1 MSRKSVRRNVALFFL
16 GLLIAGGFTLY
27 TFNSKL
33 RPVASGQ
40 SQLVRVDAKVELS
53 TELHILEEKGIIRSA
68 AATGFYARVKKRE
81 NAVEAGTYSLAPG
94 MTADEVL
101 KALRTPVT
109 VKVTVPEYYWISRT
123 AELMEKCQVAKAED
137 YRSLADK
144 PSEFAKV
151 VDFPLPQK
159 SLEGYLFPD
168 TYKMQPLVGAKAAIT
183 QQLQAFEKKVWK
195 GLDHPKNLQH
205 VIIVASMVER
215 EAKFDE
221 ERPII
226 AGIIEN
232 RLAKG
237 MPLEVDATIL
247 YAQQRWHVPT
257 RNDIKHTISPYNTY
271 LNKGLPPGPICSP
284 GLKSIKA
291 AMHPAKSDYL
301 YYVAMPDG
309 HSLFAKTV
317 EEHNANVAKRRRAM
331 RDL

>member
-16 GLLIAGGFTLY
+16 GLLIAGGFALY
-27 TFNSKL
+27 SFNSKL
-33 RPVASGQ
+33 RPLASGPA
-40 SQLVRVDAKVELS
+40 QLVRVDAKVELS

-68 AATGFYARVKKRE
+68 AATGLYARVKKRE
-81 NAVEAGTYSLAPG
+81 SAVEAGTYSLAPG
-94 MTADEVL
+94 MSADEVL
-101 KALRTPVT
+101 SALRKPVT
-109 VKVTVPEYYWISRT
+109 VKVTVPEYYWIART
-123 AELMEKCQVAKAED
+123 AELMEKCGVAKAEE

-151 VDFPLPQK
+151 VDFPLPER

-183 QQLQAFEKKVWK
+183 QQLEAFERKVWK

-205 VIIVASMVER
+205 VIVVASMVER

-257 RNDIKHTISPYNTY
+257 RSDIKHTISPYNTY

-331 RDL
+331 RG